1 MKSIECL
8 LSLVKD
14 SFLGI
19 PFYRFYYP
27 GDVEKVAYELEKQ
40 QWRRNDFNWIWAGIN
55 ERGTGRNIHEE
66 PVFADLFAWINEC
79 LEEVRKDLAP
89 HATSLKLCSSWAN
102 KNDPGDHFF
111 DHTHP
116 NCFLSSN
123 YYASGHNK
131 DKTVWLLPNPW
142 YSNTNISPFGDYTD
156 TKYHIMHEEE
166 TEPGKYICFP
176 PSIRHYAQPNT
187 TNKPRMTIAANAFP
201 SGLIESGGVSRLRVE
216 VS

>member
-66 PVFADLFAWINEC
+66 PVFADLFATSWGEVNADVSTKIKVSENAQTLIGINYFNYQNPIDNDDDQFTD
-79 LEEVRKDLAP
+79 LTLQHRISIFNKWNFKRKE
-89 HATSLKLCSSWAN
+89 N
-102 KNDPGDHFF
+102 
-111 DHTHP
+111 
-116 NCFLSSN
+116 
-123 YYASGHNK
+123 
-131 DKTVWLLPNPW
+131 
-142 YSNTNISPFGDYTD
+142 
-156 TKYHIMHEEE
+156 
-166 TEPGKYICFP
+166 
-176 PSIRHYAQPNT
+176 
-187 TNKPRMTIAANAFP
+187 
-201 SGLIESGGVSRLRVE
+201 RLQNN
-216 VS
+216 